1 MFGKFR
7 IPRPGAAMVIAV
19 IALVFALAGG
29 AVAAKKLSLGALSYN
44 AKNKTVGVGKLIY
57 VQNTQSV
64 NTNPP
69 PVQQNGR
76 TITALCPQGTT
87 VLGGGA
93 KTATPRVDEQLQR
106 VPELPGC
113 YGLDR
118 GRVRR
123 WTAGGASDG
132 DRDLRPL
139 AGGRRLAPGS

>member
-69 PVQQNGR
+69 PVQTNGR

-93 KTATPRVDEQLQR
+93 KTATPASMSNFSEFQSY
-106 VPELPGC
+106 PAATG
-113 YGLDR
+113 
-118 GRVRR
+118 
-123 WTAGGASDG
+123 WTAVVFVDG
-132 DRDLRPL
+132 PPAEQVTVTAICARSRAVVGSP
-139 AGGRRLAPGS
+139 PGS